1 MNVVSFN
8 ERSCERYRRYFDA
21 YLDNELLVETNQD
34 VLQHL
39 NSCPNCTRVL
49 EDRARIKA
57 LVRAAVKSES
67 TPADLLAAVR
77 GNLGTRRA
85 VFFGRNTTQW
95 LIAAALLL
103 LVIGGV
109 SALRWGGVIRFAGED
124 GGVLRTA
131 SARVQEI
138 LRVGLIDHVHCAIL
152 SQRWKQSVT
161 FDEMKAASGLQALG
175 AEFVDL
181 VPAMQAK
188 LGSEF
193 KVVQG
198 HRCTANHRHY
208 VHFIFTG
215 GKGTILSLVIT
226 EKNGESFSKADAVA
240 VMNASGIPIYEDRQG
255 ILEIA
260 GFESD
265 RYLAYIVSNLDR
277 AASLG
282 IASQLAPM
290 VHDHLHRLEL

>member
-39 NSCPNCTRVL
+39 NSCPNCTRIL
-49 EDRARIKA
+49 EDRARVKE
-57 LVRAAVKSES
+57 LVRNAVKSEGA
-67 TPADLLAAVR
+67 PADLVAAVR

-85 VFFGRNTTQW
+85 AFFGGNTTQW
-95 LIAAALLL
+95 MMAAALLL

-109 SALRWGGVIRFAGED
+109 SALRWGAIIRFAGKD
-124 GGVLRTA
+124 GVLQAA

-152 SQRWKQSVT
+152 SQRWKQLVT
-161 FDEMKAASGLQALG
+161 FEEMKSASGPQALG
-175 AEFVDL
+175 PEFVDL

-198 HRCTANHRHY
+198 HRCAANHRQY
-208 VHFIFTG
+208 VHLIFTG
-215 GKGTILSLVIT
+215 NKGAILSLVIT

-255 ILEIA
+255 VLEIA

-277 AASLG
+277 DASLG
-282 IASQLAPM
+282 IASQVAPM